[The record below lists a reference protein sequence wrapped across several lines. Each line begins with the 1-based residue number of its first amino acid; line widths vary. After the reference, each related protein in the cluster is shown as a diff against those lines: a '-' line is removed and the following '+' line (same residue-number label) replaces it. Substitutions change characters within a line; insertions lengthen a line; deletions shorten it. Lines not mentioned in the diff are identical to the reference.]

1 MRPSA
6 QSGPSFSRVTRSAAS
21 QTSEVFLPLRVL
33 SACIEIVEATLLPI
47 SIQGG
52 KEGRPDNDGRQ
63 GLIYVVPVRR
73 SIDVVAD
80 RLAQQR
86 FHLDEVVPKV
96 GLENAGREAHAV
108 VPNVLETE
116 TECQHLLDTD

>member
-1 MRPSA
+1 M

-21 QTSEVFLPLRVL
+21 QTSEAFLPLRVL

-52 KEGRPDNDGRQ
+52 KEGRPDKIGVDGRQ

-86 FHLDEVVPKV
+86 FHLDEVVRKV
-96 GLENAGREAHAV
+96 GLEHAGREPHAV